1 MTSSGGRGRDDMA
14 MTSLLHPL
22 PRRGHEVARCSAPPP
37 RSGHDPA
44 RHCQAEGMELLQE
57 SRAYVAVTGRSR
69 AGPTRFLDDML
80 VLKRIGEGQ
89 GRATFRPW

>member
-1 MTSSGGRGRDDMA
+1 
-14 MTSLLHPL
+14 
-22 PRRGHEVARCSAPPP
+22 
-37 RSGHDPA
+37 
-44 RHCQAEGMELLQE
+44 MELLQE

>member
-1 MTSSGGRGRDDMA
+1 
-14 MTSLLHPL
+14 
-22 PRRGHEVARCSAPPP
+22 
-37 RSGHDPA
+37 
-44 RHCQAEGMELLQE
+44 MELLQE

-69 AGPTRFLDDML
+69 TGPTRFLDDML